1 MYNQIKNIMKILFV
15 LLVSVFSFLSCRAQ
29 ELTLKEGDDAP
40 DFTLQTD
47 EGKTV
52 KLSDYKGVSNVVLY
66 FYPKDQTPGCTKEA
80 CTYRDNIS
88 KFMDYNTQVLGIS
101 VDDAESHKSFK
112 EKESLNFPLL
122 ADPDKEVTKRYGVL
136 NQIGLA
142 SRTTFVID
150 KEGKI
155 KKIFVKVD
163 PAENYKDVLEV
174 LKTM

>member
-1 MYNQIKNIMKILFV
+1 MKLLFV
-15 LLVSVFSFLSCRAQ
+15 LLVSVFSFLSCKAQ

-47 EGKTV
+47 DGKTV

-88 KFMDYNTQVLGIS
+88 KFKDYNTQVLGVS

-112 EKESLNFPLL
+112 EKENLNFPLL
-122 ADPDKEVTKRYGVL
+122 ADPDKKVTKEYGVL

-142 SRTTFVID
+142 SRTTFIID

-155 KKIFVKVD
+155 KKIYEKVD
-163 PAENYKDVLEV
+163 PSENYKEVLEV
-174 LKTM
+174 LKSM

>member
-29 ELTLKEGDDAP
+29 ELTLKEGDNAP

-88 KFMDYNTQVLGIS
+88 KFMDYNAKVLGIS
-101 VDDAESHKSFK
+101 VDDADSHKSFK

-150 KEGKI
+150 RDGKI

-163 PAENYKDVLEV
+163 PTENYKDVLEV

>member
-88 KFMDYNTQVLGIS
+88 KFTEYNAQVLGVS
-101 VDDAESHKSFK
+101 VDDADSHKSFK

-142 SRTTFVID
+142 SRTTFVIGKD
-150 KEGKI
+150 GKI

-163 PAENYKDVLEV
+163 PTENYKDVLEI

>member
-15 LLVSVFSFLSCRAQ
+15 LLVSIFSFLSCRAQ
-29 ELTLKEGDDAP
+29 ELTLKEGDNAP

-88 KFMDYNTQVLGIS
+88 KFTDYNAKVLGIS
-101 VDDAESHKSFK
+101 VDDADSHKSFK

-150 KEGKI
+150 RDGKI

-163 PAENYKDVLEV
+163 PTENYKDVLEV